1 MASQAD
7 SRATA
12 FLFDYQAWKAS
23 RPVQR
28 MSFAQRGMYLE
39 MLIEQADRGSLPD
52 DPRVVADIIGG
63 DVDEWVTAWPVL
75 RRHFVD
81 RRDGPR
87 EHDDEAPK
95 MPAEHDSSRRI
106 INLRL
111 DRTLKNRAE
120 AYERKQ
126 RGGFAKA
133 LRAGAEQVRA
143 DAEQEIAAASTCSAL
158 LSDLI
163 RSDLILSDEK
173 KETSLEPP
181 AASKPTQGAIEPRE
195 REFLVFPIVG
205 SDPRNWVLTET
216 QVEAWEQLFPNVD
229 VRSEARKALAW
240 VLAHSDRR
248 KTARGMTKFLT
259 GWVSRCVD
267 SPRTQR
273 VVGPVAVAN
282 PEAEDF
288 LAWFGDEYAKR
299 LSGARYLIQ
308 PKDAALAERLL
319 ATYPLERLKEL
330 AVILLTTDH
339 EWVSE
344 TDRGIGILSV
354 KASWLDGLLAEHRA
368 AKARTA

>member
-75 RRHFVD
+75 R
-81 RRDGPR
+81 
-87 EHDDEAPK
+87 
-95 MPAEHDSSRRI
+95 
-106 INLRL
+106 
-111 DRTLKNRAE
+111 RTLKNRAE